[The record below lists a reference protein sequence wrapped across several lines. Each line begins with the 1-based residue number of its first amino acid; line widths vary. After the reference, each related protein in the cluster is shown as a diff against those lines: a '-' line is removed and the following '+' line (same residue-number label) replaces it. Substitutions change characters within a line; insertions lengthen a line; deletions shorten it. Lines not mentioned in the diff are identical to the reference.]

1 MMMMVPTMMMMMME
15 TTMMLLMMM
24 TMMRAGSG
32 REEYCL
38 QSKGSK
44 AQNCTEL
51 AAPNIQKGFLNFAD
65 SYLRRKKYI
74 FDSRIMHKDNFLGSK
89 REF

>member
-1 MMMMVPTMMMMMME
+1 MTVKAKMIMIHSMSRTKVMIMMV

-24 TMMRAGSG
+24 TMMTAGSG

-51 AAPNIQKGFLNFAD
+51 AAPNIQKGFLGFAD
-65 SYLRRKKYI
+65 SYFRRK
-74 FDSRIMHKDNFLGSK
+74 D
-89 REF
+89 

>member
-1 MMMMVPTMMMMMME
+1 MTMMV

-24 TMMRAGSG
+24 TMMTAGSG

-51 AAPNIQKGFLNFAD
+51 AAPNIQKGFLGFAD
-65 SYLRRKKYI
+65 SYFRRK
-74 FDSRIMHKDNFLGSK
+74 N
-89 REF
+89 

>member
-1 MMMMVPTMMMMMME
+1 MTMMV

-24 TMMRAGSG
+24 TMMTAGSG

-51 AAPNIQKGFLNFAD
+51 AAPNIQKGFLGFAD
-65 SYLRRKKYI
+65 SYIFSEEKLI
-74 FDSRIMHKDNFLGSK
+74 FDSSIMHWVEK
-89 REF
+89 RILRV

>member
-1 MMMMVPTMMMMMME
+1 MTVKAKMIMIHSMSRTKVMIMMV

-24 TMMRAGSG
+24 TMMTMMTAGSG

-51 AAPNIQKGFLNFAD
+51 AAPNIQKGFLGFAD
-65 SYLRRKKYI
+65 SYFRRK
-74 FDSRIMHKDNFLGSK
+74 D
-89 REF
+89 